1 MKKMR
6 LNFRSV
12 ATIVACFLA
21 LSLMFSSCK
30 KEKEKE
36 RPVTGNMQSLLLNG
50 RVLDAVTGAPLS
62 GVRVITGSAS
72 TTSSFDGTYSFTQAE
87 VVNSRTVIKFE
98 KTGYFTLTRSG
109 VKQSD
114 MFIEAV
120 LQPTGNS
127 DITLETTFESTDG
140 KTLEVPKGMKVKI
153 APSSIRYADGKPFN
167 GKVKANMLYL
177 DPNLENFSYMMPG
190 GDLLALQNNEE
201 VMLISWGMTNVILTD
216 ESTNKPLQLSGDAP
230 AEVTYPIPDG
240 MKNNPPPT
248 IPLWH
253 FDEAKGIWIHDGEAT
268 LRGDVYVG
276 KVTHFS
282 WSNLDEPKKRAT
294 VFGRVT
300 YIDGKWYYWKP
311 VKVGPNKVTTNSQ
324 GEFTTFVPE
333 NTEVEV
339 EITEDGKKVTKPI
352 PPTPGGAE
360 IDNFKIVIP
369 WDGPEDEGGEPETML
384 DTSVGS
390 VNYNMQGT
398 NSITTFDKNG
408 RLFRFDLYDNGR
420 HEITIINK
428 DEKTVFLCSDE
439 ATWEDDSEKY
449 DEHVGLLN
457 NQMFLC
463 KAINYHYQL
472 WPKIGMKNI
481 AGKSCKIYANGW
493 GEEKVTIGVW
503 NGLVMVLEAPGAV
516 PYIAE
521 AATIKVPARAFTKE
535 CFVPDWLSKKK

>member
-1 MKKMR
+1 MKNVLK
-6 LNFRSV
+6 LCV
-12 ATIVACFLA
+12 LIATI
-21 LSLMFSSCK
+21 LMITFVGCK
-30 KEKEKE
+30 KEKSDDNSSKG
-36 RPVTGNMQSLLLNG
+36 TMQSITMQGIVSDNTGKALSG
-50 RVLDAVTGAPLS
+50 VKVTTGTASAVTG
-62 GVRVITGSAS
+62 G
-72 TTSSFDGTYSFTQAE
+72 DGKFTFSQAE
-87 VVNSRTVIKFE
+87 VVNKRVVIKFE

-109 VKQSD
+109 VKQGD

-127 DITLETTFESTDG
+127 DITLETTFESSEG

-153 APSSIRYADGKPFN
+153 APSSICYADGKPFN

-177 DPNLENFSYMMPG
+177 DPNHENFSDMMPG

-201 VMLISWGMTNVILTD
+201 VLLISWGMTNVVLTD
-216 ESTNKPLQLSGDAP
+216 ESNKPLQLDAP

-276 KVTHFS
+276 KVNHFS

-311 VKVGPNKVTTNSQ
+311 VKVGPNKVTTNSK
-324 GEFTTFVPE
+324 GEFTTYVPE
-333 NTEVEV
+333 NTEVEI
-339 EITEDGKKVTKPI
+339 EITEDGKKVTKPV
-352 PPTPGGAE
+352 PPTPGGDE
-360 IDNFKIVIP
+360 IKDFTIVIP
-369 WDGPEDEGGEPETML
+369 WDGPDDEGGEPETML
-384 DTSVGS
+384 DTNVGS

-398 NSITTFDKNG
+398 NNIITFDKNG
-408 RLFRFDLYDNGR
+408 RLFRLDIYNNGK

-428 DEKTVFLCSDE
+428 DNKTVFLCSDE

-449 DEHVGLLN
+449 NDHVSLING
-457 NQMFLC
+457 QMALC
-463 KAINYHYQL
+463 KAMNYHYQL

-481 AGKSCKIYANGW
+481 AGKSCKMYSTGW
-493 GEEKVTIGVW
+493 GEDKVTIGVW
-503 NGLVMVLEAPGAV
+503 NGLVMVLEATDVV

-521 AATIKVPARAFTKE
+521 AATIKVPDKAFTTE
-535 CFVPDWLSKKK
+535 CITPDWFTKK